1 MHETLFIS
9 DLHLDRERPQIIE
22 LFQRFLTQEA
32 VGADALFI
40 LGDLFEYWIGDDT
53 CAPSLEPVIAALR
66 NLADRGIPLY
76 FIHGNRDFL
85 IGKGFARHSGC
96 KLFPDAQVIDLYGEP
111 TLIMHGDSLCTDD
124 VAYQRFRRI
133 IRNWI
138 TQKLLL
144 SLSAARRR
152 NIAKRLRNKSRQEV
166 HRKPAEVMDV
176 NQQAVEQIMN
186 QNDVT
191 CLIHGHTHRPKIHS
205 FQLNGR
211 AARRMVL
218 GDWYEQ
224 GSVLRCTAKHCKL
237 DTVRSD
243 TI

>member
-22 LFQRFLTQEA
+22 LFQRFLSQEA
-32 VGADALFI
+32 AGADALFI
-40 LGDLFEYWIGDDT
+40 LGDLFEYWIGDDA
-53 CAPSLEPVIAALR
+53 CAPPLEPVIAALK

-76 FIHGNRDFL
+76 LIHGNRDFL
-85 IGKGFARHSGC
+85 IGKEFARRSGC
-96 KLFPDAQVIDLYGEP
+96 RLLPDAQVIDLYGKP

-133 IRNWI
+133 IRSRI
-138 TQKLLL
+138 LQRLLI
-144 SLSAARRR
+144 SLSVAMRQ

-166 HRKPAEVMDV
+166 QRKPTEIMDV

-191 CLIHGHTHRPKIHS
+191 RLIHGHTHRPKIHN
-205 FQLNGR
+205 FGLNGR

-224 GSVLRCTAKHCKL
+224 GSVLRCKAKHCKL
-237 DTVRSD
+237 DSVL
-243 TI
+243 